1 MLERQICL
9 AVVLLVGTSGVALAQ
24 NFLPAEQ
31 PTAAP
36 GAASAYPLST
46 AIPHKKGVPK
56 NPAETAAQRQSGLS
70 DAQARS
76 LLQQGGYN
84 GISDLHAEPNSIW
97 VWQADAMKNGRRV
110 RLGIDYRG
118 NLVEISGGSARPCT
132 APGAGFGAGP
142 LGTGTRLSEA
152 TRCSGQ

>member
-1 MLERQICL
+1 MLARQICL
-9 AVVLLVGTSGVALAQ
+9 ATLLLVGASGLALAQ
-24 NFLPAEQ
+24 NLSPAEQ
-31 PTAAP
+31 PTATP
-36 GAASAYPLST
+36 GTATTYPLST
-46 AIPHKKGVPK
+46 AIPHKKAVPK

-76 LLQQGGYN
+76 LVQQSGYN
-84 GISDLHAEPNSIW
+84 GISNFRAEPNSIW

-142 LGTGTRLSEA
+142 LGTGSRLSEA